1 MIALADCNNFYASCE
16 RVFRP
21 ELEGKPVL
29 VLSNNDG
36 CVIARSNEVKA
47 LGIKMGEPAFK
58 IKEIIR
64 KNKVHVFSTNFMF
77 YGDMSNRVMSILK
90 QESSAIEIYSIDEA
104 FMDMSEIGGVEE
116 KAILLRAQVKQW
128 TGIPISIGLAHTKV
142 LAKIANHIAKKYR
155 KNGVFV
161 LEGTDLIER
170 ALKFFPVED
179 LWGIGRQSAK
189 LLHKNN
195 IKTAW
200 QLAQCD
206 DRWIKRNLNITG
218 LKLVKELRGEIYY
231 PLGVVQAPKKNICTS
246 RSFGKE
252 VESIDELRESV
263 STFASNCAKKLRD
276 QNTVCKKVS
285 VFILTNPF
293 KPEAKQYQGYQILEF
308 PTATNDSLEISKMAL
323 QGLRN
328 IFNEDCIYKKAGVI
342 VHDISPE
349 SQLQLSMF
357 DTVDRAKRKSLMST
371 FDSINN
377 KMGCDS
383 VRLTIQGFDRKWKM
397 KQEQLSPCYTTRISE
412 LLEVKL

>member
-64 KNKVHVFSTNFMF
+64 KNKVHVFSTNFML
-77 YGDMSNRVMSILK
+77 YGDMSNRVMSVLK
-90 QESSAIEIYSIDEA
+90 EESSAIEIYSIDEA

-116 KAILLRAQVKQW
+116 KAILLREQVKQW

-142 LAKIANHIAKKYR
+142 LAKIANHIAKKYK

-161 LEGTDLIER
+161 LEGDELIER
-170 ALKFFPVED
+170 ALKFFPID
-179 LWGIGRQSAK
+179 DIWGIGKQSAK

-200 QLAQCD
+200 QLSQCD

-218 LKLVKELRGEIYY
+218 LKLVKELRGEICY
-231 PLGVVQAPKKNICTS
+231 PLGTVQAPKKNICTS

-252 VESIDELRESV
+252 VHSRDELRESV
-263 STFASNCAKKLRD
+263 STFAANCAKKLRT
-276 QNTVCKKVS
+276 QNSVCKKIS
-285 VFILTNPF
+285 VFIITNPF
-293 KPEAKQYQGYQILEF
+293 KPEAKQYQGYQILEL

-328 IFNEDCIYKKAGVI
+328 IFKDDCIYKKAGVI

-349 SQLQLSMF
+349 NLLQLNMF
-357 DTVDRAKRKSLMST
+357 DKVDRVKRKNLMLAYDT
-371 FDSINN
+371 VNN
-377 KMGCDS
+377 KMGRDTL
-383 VRLTIQGFDRKWKM
+383 RLTVQGFDRKCKM
-397 KQEQLSPCYTTRISE
+397 KQEQLSPCYTTRVTE

>member
-64 KNKVHVFSTNFMF
+64 KNKVHVFSTNFML

-161 LEGTDLIER
+161 LEGADLIER

-179 LWGIGRQSAK
+179 LWGIGRQTAK

-328 IFNEDCIYKKAGVI
+328 IFKEDCIYKKAGVI

-377 KMGCDS
+377 KMGGDS

-412 LLEVKL
+412 LLDVKL

>member
-36 CVIARSNEVKA
+36 CVIARSNEVKV

-58 IKEIIR
+58 IKEIIL
-64 KNKVHVFSTNFMF
+64 KNKVNVFSTNFML

-90 QESSAIEIYSIDEA
+90 EESSAIEIYSIDEA

-218 LKLVKELRGEIYY
+218 LKLVKELRGEICY
-231 PLGVVQAPKKNICTS
+231 PLGLVQAPKKNICTS

-252 VESIDELRESV
+252 VHSIDELRESV

-328 IFNEDCIYKKAGVI
+328 IFKEDCIYKKAGVI

-349 SQLQLSMF
+349 NQLQLSMF

-377 KMGCDS
+377 KMGGDS

>member
-36 CVIARSNEVKA
+36 CVIARSNEVKE

-58 IKEIIR
+58 IKEIIL
-64 KNKVHVFSTNFMF
+64 KNKVNVFSTNFML

-90 QESSAIEIYSIDEA
+90 DESSAIEIYSIDEA

-200 QLAQCD
+200 QLTQCD

-218 LKLVKELRGEIYY
+218 LKLVKELRGEICY

-252 VESIDELRESV
+252 VHSIDELRESV

-293 KPEAKQYQGYQILEF
+293 KPEAKQYQGYKILEF

-328 IFNEDCIYKKAGVI
+328 IFKEDCIYKKAGVI

-349 SQLQLSMF
+349 SQLQLNMF
-357 DTVDRAKRKSLMST
+357 DKVDRAKRKSLMQVYDT
-371 FDSINN
+371 IND
-377 KMGCDS
+377 KMGRDT
-383 VRLTIQGFDRKWKM
+383 VRLTTQGFDRKWKM

>member
-64 KNKVHVFSTNFMF
+64 KNKVHVFSTNFML

-179 LWGIGRQSAK
+179 LWGIGRQSTK

-200 QLAQCD
+200 QLTQCD

-328 IFNEDCIYKKAGVI
+328 IFKEDCIYKKAGVI

-349 SQLQLSMF
+349 SQLQLNMF
-357 DTVDRAKRKSLMST
+357 DKVDRAKRKSLMQVYDT
-371 FDSINN
+371 IND
-377 KMGCDS
+377 KMGRDT
-383 VRLTIQGFDRKWKM
+383 VRLTTQGFDRKWKM

>member
-36 CVIARSNEVKA
+36 CVIARSNEVKV

-58 IKEIIR
+58 IKEIIL
-64 KNKVHVFSTNFMF
+64 KNKVNVFSTNFML

-90 QESSAIEIYSIDEA
+90 EESSAIEIYSIDEA
-104 FMDMSEIGGVEE
+104 FMDMSEIGGVED

-218 LKLVKELRGEIYY
+218 LKLVKELRGEICY
-231 PLGVVQAPKKNICTS
+231 PLGLVQAPKKNICTS

-252 VESIDELRESV
+252 VHSIDELRESV
-263 STFASNCAKKLRD
+263 STFASNCAKKLRY

-293 KPEAKQYQGYQILEF
+293 KPEATQYQGYQILEF
-308 PTATNDSLEISKMAL
+308 PMATNDSLEISKMAL

-328 IFNEDCIYKKAGVI
+328 IFKEDCIYKKAGVI

-349 SQLQLSMF
+349 SQLQLNMF
-357 DTVDRAKRKSLMST
+357 DKVDRAKRKSLMQVYDT
-371 FDSINN
+371 IND
-377 KMGCDS
+377 KMGRDT
-383 VRLTIQGFDRKWKM
+383 VRLTTQGFDRKWKM

-412 LLEVKL
+412 LLEVKI

>member
-36 CVIARSNEVKA
+36 CVIARSNEVKV

-64 KNKVHVFSTNFMF
+64 KNKVHVFSTNFML

-200 QLAQCD
+200 QLTQCD

-218 LKLVKELRGEIYY
+218 LKLVKELRGEICY
-231 PLGVVQAPKKNICTS
+231 PLGVVQSPKKNICTS

-252 VESIDELRESV
+252 VESIDELRESI

-276 QNTVCKKVS
+276 QNTVCKKIS

-293 KPEAKQYQGYQILEF
+293 KPEAKQDQGYQILEF

-323 QGLRN
+323 QGLQN
-328 IFNEDCIYKKAGVI
+328 IFKEDCIYKKAGVI

-349 SQLQLSMF
+349 SQLQLNMF
-357 DTVDRAKRKSLMST
+357 DKVDRAKRKSLMQVYDT
-371 FDSINN
+371 IND
-377 KMGCDS
+377 KMGRDT
-383 VRLTIQGFDRKWKM
+383 VRLTTQGFDRKWKM

>member
-1 MIALADCNNFYASCE
+1 MIARADCNNFYASCE

-58 IKEIIR
+58 IKELIR
-64 KNKVHVFSTNFMF
+64 KNKVNVFSTNFML

-90 QESSAIEIYSIDEA
+90 EESSSIEIYSIDEA

-142 LAKIANHIAKKYR
+142 LAKIANHIAKKYK

-218 LKLVKELRGEIYY
+218 LKLVKELRGEICY
-231 PLGVVQAPKKNICTS
+231 PLGVVQAAKKNICTS

-252 VESIDELRESV
+252 VHSIDELRESV

-276 QNTVCKKVS
+276 QNTVCKKLS

-328 IFNEDCIYKKAGVI
+328 IFKEDCIYKKAGVI
-342 VHDISPE
+342 VHDISSE
-349 SQLQLSMF
+349 NQLQLNMF
-357 DTVDRAKRKSLMST
+357 DKVDRAKRKNLMFAYDT
-371 FDSINN
+371 LNN
-377 KMGCDS
+377 KMGRDT

-397 KQEQLSPCYTTRISE
+397 KQEQLSPCYTTRITE

>member
-36 CVIARSNEVKA
+36 CVIARTNEVKA

-64 KNKVHVFSTNFMF
+64 KNKVHVFSTNFML
-77 YGDMSNRVMSILK
+77 YGDMSNRVMSVLK
-90 QESSAIEIYSIDEA
+90 EESSAIEIYSIDEA
-104 FMDMSEIGGVEE
+104 FMDMSDIGGVEE
-116 KAILLRAQVKQW
+116 KAILLREQVKQW

-142 LAKIANHIAKKYR
+142 LAKIANHIAKKYK

-161 LEGTDLIER
+161 LEGDQLIER
-170 ALKFFPVED
+170 ALRFFPVD
-179 LWGIGRQSAK
+179 DIWGVGKQSAK

-200 QLAQCD
+200 QLSQCD

-218 LKLVKELRGEIYY
+218 LKLVKELRGEICY
-231 PLGVVQAPKKNICTS
+231 PLGTVQAPKKNICTS

-252 VESIDELRESV
+252 VHSRDELRESV
-263 STFASNCAKKLRD
+263 STFAANCAKKLRD
-276 QNTVCKKVS
+276 QNSVCKKIS
-285 VFILTNPF
+285 VFIITNPF
-293 KPEAKQYQGYQILEF
+293 KPEAKQYQGYQILEL
-308 PTATNDSLEISKMAL
+308 PTATNDSIEISKMAL
-323 QGLRN
+323 QGLQN
-328 IFNEDCIYKKAGVI
+328 IFKDDCVYKKAGVI

-349 SQLQLSMF
+349 NQLQLNMF
-357 DTVDRAKRKSLMST
+357 DKVDRAKRKSLMLAYDT
-371 FDSINN
+371 VNN
-377 KMGCDS
+377 KMGRDTL
-383 VRLTIQGFDRKWKM
+383 RLTVQGFDRKWKM
-397 KQEQLSPCYTTRISE
+397 KQEQLSPCYTTRVTE
-412 LLEVKL
+412 LLVVKL

>member
-58 IKEIIR
+58 IKETIR
-64 KNKVHVFSTNFMF
+64 KNKVHVFSTNFML
-77 YGDMSNRVMSILK
+77 YGDMSNRVMSVLK
-90 QESSAIEIYSIDEA
+90 EESSAIEIYSIDEA
-104 FMDMSEIGGVEE
+104 FIDMSQIGGVEE

-142 LAKIANHIAKKYR
+142 LAKIANHIAKKYK
-155 KNGVFV
+155 KNGVFI
-161 LEGTDLIER
+161 LEGDELIER
-170 ALKFFPVED
+170 ALKFFPVD
-179 LWGIGRQSAK
+179 DIWGIGKQSAK
-189 LLHKNN
+189 LLYKNN

-200 QLAQCD
+200 QLTQCD

-218 LKLVKELRGEIYY
+218 LKLVKELRGEICY
-231 PLGVVQAPKKNICTS
+231 PLGTVEASKKNICTS

-252 VESIDELRESV
+252 VHNIEELRESV
-263 STFASNCAKKLRD
+263 STFAANCAKKLRD
-276 QNTVCKKVS
+276 QNSVCKKLS
-285 VFILTNPF
+285 VFIITNPF
-293 KPEAKQYQGYQILEF
+293 KPEAKQYQGYQILELA
-308 PTATNDSLEISKMAL
+308 TATNDSLEISKMAI

-328 IFNEDCIYKKAGVI
+328 IFKDECVYKKAGVI

-349 SQLQLSMF
+349 NQLQLNMF
-357 DTVDRAKRKSLMST
+357 DKVDRTKRKNLMLAY
-371 FDSINN
+371 DAVNN
-377 KMGCDS
+377 KMGRDTL
-383 VRLTIQGFDRKWKM
+383 RLTVQGFDRKWKM
-397 KQEQLSPCYTTRISE
+397 KQEQLSPCYTTRITE

>member
-64 KNKVHVFSTNFMF
+64 IHKVNVFSTNFML

-104 FMDMSEIGGVEE
+104 FMDMSDIGGVEE

-161 LEGTDLIER
+161 LEGADLIER

-218 LKLVKELRGEIYY
+218 LKLVKELRGEICY

-252 VESIDELRESV
+252 VHRLDELRESV

-276 QNTVCKKVS
+276 QNTVCKKLS

-293 KPEAKQYQGYQILEF
+293 KPDAKQYSGYQILEF
-308 PTATNDSLEISKMAL
+308 PTANNDSLEISKMAL

-328 IFNEDCIYKKAGVI
+328 IFKDDCIYKKAGVI

-357 DTVDRAKRKSLMST
+357 DTVDRAKRKSLMRT
-371 FDSINN
+371 FDSINT
-377 KMGCDS
+377 KMGRDS

-397 KQEQLSPCYTTRISE
+397 KQEQLSPCYTTRVTE
-412 LLEVKL
+412 LLEVDV

>member
-64 KNKVHVFSTNFMF
+64 IHKVNVFSTNFML

-104 FMDMSEIGGVEE
+104 FMDMSDIGGVEE

-161 LEGTDLIER
+161 LEGADLIER

-218 LKLVKELRGEIYY
+218 LKLVKELRGEICY

-252 VESIDELRESV
+252 VHRLDELRESV

-276 QNTVCKKVS
+276 QNTVCKKLS

-293 KPEAKQYQGYQILEF
+293 KPDAKQYSGYQILEF
-308 PTATNDSLEISKMAL
+308 PTANNDSLEISKMAL

-328 IFNEDCIYKKAGVI
+328 IFKDDCIYKKAGVI

-357 DTVDRAKRKSLMST
+357 DTVDRAKRKSLMRT

-377 KMGCDS
+377 KMGRDS

-397 KQEQLSPCYTTRISE
+397 KQEQLSPCYTTRITE
-412 LLEVKL
+412 LLEVDI

>member
-64 KNKVHVFSTNFMF
+64 KNKVHVFSTNFML

-179 LWGIGRQSAK
+179 LWGIGRQTAK

-328 IFNEDCIYKKAGVI
+328 IFKEDCIYKKAGVI

-377 KMGCDS
+377 KMGGDS

-412 LLEVKL
+412 LLDVKL